1 METTVNR
8 ELTTLRRRYTLAGD
22 FSQENT
28 LSPIL
33 IGILVIIS
41 LALVVAYLR
50 RSKGGAAGRAPAELM
65 RTFRQRVHREDQRER
80 YLQLYRSKF
89 PREPEA
95 EILRRILYDLERDN
109 R

>member
-1 METTVNR
+1 
-8 ELTTLRRRYTLAGD
+8 LRALLRSATLAGAL
-22 FSQENT
+22 SQENT
-28 LSPIL
+28 LSPTFTVV
-33 IGILVIIS
+33 LVIIS
-41 LALVVAYLR
+41 IALVVAYLR
-50 RSKGGAAGRAPAELM
+50 RSRGGAAGRAPAELM

-89 PREPEA
+89 PGEPEA

>member
-1 METTVNR
+1 
-8 ELTTLRRRYTLAGD
+8 LRALLRSATLAGAL
-22 FSQENT
+22 SQENT
-28 LSPIL
+28 LSPTL
-33 IGILVIIS
+33 AVVLVIIS
-41 LALVVAYLR
+41 IALVVAYLR
-50 RSKGGAAGRAPAELM
+50 RSKGAGGAAGRAPAELM

-89 PREPEA
+89 PGEPEA

>member
-1 METTVNR
+1 
-8 ELTTLRRRYTLAGD
+8 
-22 FSQENT
+22 
-28 LSPIL
+28 
-33 IGILVIIS
+33 
-41 LALVVAYLR
+41 
-50 RSKGGAAGRAPAELM
+50 M

-89 PREPEA
+89 PGEPEA